1 MGEVVNSRSL
11 QKIKTQEKNSDTKRS
26 FTSTIMRGVFNIL
39 RGILAAIFK
48 KLIYALSLI
57 LLFIRKPVQ
66 IFFNFFAGGIALFL
80 FFLFFGDT
88 AGAAPYEHQTSW
100 SIRCHCLTF

>member
-1 MGEVVNSRSL
+1 MGEVMNSISL
-11 QKIKTQEKNSDTKRS
+11 QKINTQEKNSDTKRS
-26 FTSTIMRGVFNIL
+26 FTSTIMRGVFNII

-66 IFFNFFAGGIALFL
+66 IFLNFFAGGIALFL
-80 FFLFFGDT
+80 FFLFLET
-88 AGAAPYEHQTSW
+88 RREQHPMNIKHQTSN
-100 SIRCHCLTF
+100 IKHHGA